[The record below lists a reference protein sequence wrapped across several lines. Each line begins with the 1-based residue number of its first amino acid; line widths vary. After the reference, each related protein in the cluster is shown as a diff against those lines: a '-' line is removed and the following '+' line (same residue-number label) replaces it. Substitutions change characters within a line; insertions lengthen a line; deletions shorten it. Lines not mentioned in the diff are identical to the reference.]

1 MLSAL
6 KIEMGRNTKK
16 AAENRPFKF
25 RDFKAIIKSKMEI
38 SKTKLQTIV
47 QKKGIENSNS
57 ACKMYA
63 NQGSIAFRKP
73 LTMSYELFKQIS
85 NNVWCSFYLL
95 EK

>member
-16 AAENRPFKF
+16 TAETRPFKF

-47 QKKGIENSNS
+47 QKRESKIQTVPVR
-57 ACKMYA
+57 CM
-63 NQGSIAFRKP
+63 
-73 LTMSYELFKQIS
+73 LTKEA
-85 NNVWCSFYLL
+85 
-95 EK
+95 

>member
-16 AAENRPFKF
+16 TAETRPFKF

-47 QKKGIENSNS
+47 QKRESKIQTVPVK
-57 ACKMYA
+57 CM
-63 NQGSIAFRKP
+63 
-73 LTMSYELFKQIS
+73 LTKEA
-85 NNVWCSFYLL
+85 
-95 EK
+95 